1 MAAPTHKAIYELLS
15 GITGLSDIGHR
26 KVLQTVSLPYVA
38 HYKIS
43 GPPTY
48 SKDGDEDLDIE
59 RHQVS
64 IYAGDDDSCQG
75 IAEQVR
81 SALSGYSGSVSVDG
95 GSSSVVIENIRL
107 EDENDGYD
115 EQDRAVY
122 IIQDYIVRRK
132 R

>member
-1 MAAPTHKAIYELLS
+1 MAAPTHKAIYELIKNVE
-15 GITGLSDIGHR
+15 GVSDIGHR
-26 KVLQTVSLPYVA
+26 KVLQTVTLPYVA

-48 SKDGDEDLDIE
+48 SKDGDGRMDIE

-64 IYAGDDDSCQG
+64 IYAGDDDSCHS

-81 SALSGYSGSVSVDG
+81 TALNDYRGTVQVDG
-95 GSSSVVIENIRL
+95 GESSVVIDRIRL
-107 EDENDGYD
+107 EDENDGFD
-115 EQDRAVY
+115 DQDNAVY
-122 IIQDYIVRRK
+122 IIQDYIIRRK